1 MDEFVIEGG
10 NRLKGTVAIS
20 GSKNASL
27 PAMAAAL
34 LTSETVTLRNI
45 PELRDI
51 ATMKRLLEELGCTV
65 VRKGNALE
73 INCSR
78 LRSTLAPYELVKTM
92 RASILVL
99 GPLVAR
105 MKKAEVSMP
114 GGCAIGVRP
123 VNLHLKA
130 LESMGTSID
139 IESGYIVASANNLV
153 GNEIYFDI
161 PTVTG
166 TENVMMAATL
176 SRGTTVIKNAAK
188 EPEVVDLSRLL
199 NKMGAKIKGAGTS
212 TITIEG
218 VESLGGADYSIMY
231 DRIEAGTFMCAAL
244 ITSSM
249 IELSN
254 MPLEAMDAICDK
266 FREMGGRIEKLEN
279 GNVLVGG
286 EKISPVNIET
296 SVYPGFPTDMQA
308 QFMSVLTL
316 ADGVSIVKETI
327 FENRFQHVAELN
339 RLSANI
345 VVSNNQAV
353 ITGVKSL
360 KGATVMA
367 TDLRASASLVIAAL
381 AAEGTTRIL
390 RIYHLDRGYEKLEKK
405 LSDLGAKI
413 RREKR

>member
-1 MDEFVIEGG
+1 MDKFVIEGG
-10 NRLKGTVAIS
+10 NRLKGCVSIS

-34 LTSETVTLRNI
+34 LTDEKLTLKNI
-45 PELRDI
+45 PNLKDI
-51 ATMKRLLEELGCTV
+51 STMSRLLEELGCSV
-65 VRKGNALE
+65 ERKGDSLI
-73 INCSR
+73 INCSK
-78 LRSTLAPYELVKTM
+78 LRSAVAPYELVKTM

-105 MKKAEVSMP
+105 MKHAEVSMP

-130 LESMGTSID
+130 LENMGTNIEID
-139 IESGYIVASANNLV
+139 KGYIVASAKNLT
-153 GNEIYFDI
+153 GGEIYFDI

-166 TENVMMAATL
+166 TENIMMAATL
-176 SRGTTVIKNAAK
+176 SRGTTIIKNAAK
-188 EPEVVDLSRLL
+188 EPEIVDLANLL
-199 NKMGAKIKGAGTS
+199 NSMGAKIEGAGTA

-218 VESLGGADYSIMY
+218 VESLKGTEYSVMY

-249 IELSN
+249 IELKN
-254 MPLEAMDAICDK
+254 MPKEAMDAICDK
-266 FREMGGRIEKLEN
+266 FREMGGKIEHLSN
-279 GNVLVGG
+279 GNVMVGG
-286 EKISPVNIET
+286 NEIKPVNIET

-308 QFMSVLTL
+308 QFISVLTL
-316 ADGVSIVKETI
+316 AKGVSIVKETI

-339 RLSANI
+339 RMNANI

-353 ITGVKSL
+353 ITGVDKL

-381 AAEGTTRIL
+381 AAEGTTQIL

-405 LSDLGAKI
+405 LSALGANI
-413 RREKR
+413 RREKQ